1 MNHSIVKE
9 LKEKYNNID
18 EILNKR
24 YNNDTEIL
32 NFYQEYYNE
41 IEQLERFGFNIW
53 KMFGQLWEK
62 EEQTL
67 IINLLSLIL
76 ILEQQVL
83 KIKRMIVKMCNQ
95 KKNAR
100 LQSDKEYLFKII
112 DNYNYDHTYNNIKF
126 INIQSSYDDLVDM
139 YTRHRTNFKNI
150 VEKEYQRIISE
161 TESI

>member
-1 MNHSIVKE
+1 MDHSIVKE

-18 EILNKR
+18 EILKKR

-53 KMFGQLWEK
+53 KMFGQLWEQ
-62 EEQTL
+62 EEQSL

-83 KIKRMIVKMCNQ
+83 KIKKMIVKILNQ
-95 KKNAR
+95 KKNEK
-100 LQSDKEYLFKII
+100 LQSDKKYLYSLIN
-112 DNYNYDHTYNNIKF
+112 NYNNNNFIDIK
-126 INIQSSYDDLVDM
+126 SSYDDITNM
-139 YTRHRTNFKNI
+139 YNTHRNNFKNTI
-150 VEKEYQRIISE
+150 EKEYQRIISE

>member
-1 MNHSIVKE
+1 MDHSIVKE

-24 YNNDTEIL
+24 YNNDAEIL

-62 EEQTL
+62 EDQTL

-83 KIKRMIVKMCNQ
+83 KIKRMIVKIGNR
-95 KKNAR
+95 KKNEK
-100 LQSDKEYLFKII
+100 LQSDKEYLYRLI
-112 DNYNYDHTYNNIKF
+112 NNYNNIKF
-126 INIQSSYDDLVDM
+126 INIKSSYDNLVDM
-139 YTRHRTNFKNI
+139 YNTHRTNFKNT